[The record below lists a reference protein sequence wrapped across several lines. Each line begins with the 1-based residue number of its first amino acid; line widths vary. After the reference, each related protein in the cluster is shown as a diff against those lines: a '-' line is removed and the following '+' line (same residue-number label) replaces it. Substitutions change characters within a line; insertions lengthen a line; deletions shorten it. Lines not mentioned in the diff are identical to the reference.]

1 MKEKILITSTFPEDL
16 VKQMEELAEVETY
29 HTDDCRLMPRETV
42 LEKVKDV
49 TVILNAAELKIDEE
63 LMDAAPNLK
72 LVANVAIGT
81 DNLCPSEMEKR
92 GIWATNTPGFFAEPV
107 AEIIIGSMIAFARPI
122 REGGRFIRE
131 GKWKNFEPG
140 RWDGEGLA
148 TKTLGI
154 IGYGKIG
161 RSLANV
167 ARALQMN
174 IIFNDPFGDKE
185 DPEYRDFET
194 VVRESDY
201 LSVHTPLTDETRGMF
216 NSELFS
222 KMKDGAVFINAAR
235 GPVVKEKDLVAVLK
249 SGKLGGAIMDT
260 FETEPELSP
269 ELLEMDNVIMTPHM
283 GGGTHRS
290 RRLSRETAVEN
301 VIAVLKGM
309 TPSNALNNVENAK

>member
-1 MKEKILITSTFPEDL
+1 MKDKILITSTFPEDL
-16 VKQMEELAEVETY
+16 VDKMKEFAEVESFQ
-29 HTDDCRLMPRETV
+29 TDDYTLMPRSVV
-42 LEKVKDV
+42 LEKIHDV

-63 LMDAAPNLK
+63 LLTHAPNLK
-72 LVANVAIGT
+72 LIANVAIGT
-81 DNLCPSEMEKR
+81 DNYNPKQLEEH
-92 GIWATNTPGFFAEPV
+92 GIWATNTPAFFAEPV
-107 AEIIIGSMIAFARPI
+107 TEIVIGGMIAFARPI
-122 REGGRFIRE
+122 REGGRFIRD

-167 ARALQMN
+167 ARALQMK
-174 IIFNDPFGDKE
+174 IIFYDPFGNTE

-194 VVRESDY
+194 VIRESDY
-201 LSVHTPLTDETRGMF
+201 LSVHTPLTDDTRGMF
-216 NSELFS
+216 NSELFN

-235 GPVVKEKDLVAVLK
+235 GPVVKEKDLVAALK

-269 ELLEMDNVIMTPHM
+269 ELLEMENVIMTPHM

-301 VIAVLKGM
+301 VIAVLKGV
-309 TPSNALNNVENAK
+309 TPPNALNNVKKTK